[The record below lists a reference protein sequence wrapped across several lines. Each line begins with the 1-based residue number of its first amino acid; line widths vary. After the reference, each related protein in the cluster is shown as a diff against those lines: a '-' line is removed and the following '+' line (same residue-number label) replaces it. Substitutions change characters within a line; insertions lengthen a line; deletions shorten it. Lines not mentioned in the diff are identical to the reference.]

1 MEDIKNRIEKILQL
15 EKAIK
20 SKNDEIIFPKDIV
33 YFTLSEGS
41 CWAVTE
47 NGKEFELASSLAFY
61 EKLLKDYFLKVH
73 RAYLVSLDR
82 IEGFYKRYP
91 LEKEED
97 QEEVT
102 RGKKV
107 SDECELALRGTS
119 KRIPVTDVYSNKL
132 KKLFGLKNFSYL
144 MPEHPHDKKLRLMG
158 LIDFGWRELEALD
171 ADDLKAVENYKKKWD
186 IKLFTQKR
194 MLSYFRQYGAKI
206 LNKKRAIKNIIYQL
220 FRWIKK
226 GIEPKSDGNIRSLWY
241 KVKTVLA
248 RHSNALTSSDVDTF
262 YSTLQEMVEV
272 EHLFRYKDFGFM
284 DMNEPY
290 RGIGAKFPEIVLA
303 SEKRGHYIF
312 IRRLA
317 NEAGV
322 SFVCMNGE
330 PAVLSLEYFSD
341 DLKRA
346 LEPEQENT
354 NGSADADNTSM
365 HRGKKRNK
373 RDFEKS
379 VSGKSLTVLC
389 ISDVDPAGYSI
400 ENSLVSG
407 LRRNGHQVDKVVKL
421 VDLSNFT
428 DEEIEIVRY
437 PVVSYELKD
446 NNIIPVAPATMSQ
459 VTKGRQWWES
469 LGCDKRLI
477 SEKTMADGR
486 RVVTIYGIESDAA
499 DREQIKE
506 KFLKE
511 AGASFKRG
519 KRYKL

>member
-1 MEDIKNRIEKILQL
+1 MKEIEDRLRKILL
-15 EKAIK
+15 FDKAIK
-20 SKNDEIIFPKDIV
+20 TKDDEVIFPKDIV
-33 YFTLSEGS
+33 YFTLSDKT
-41 CWAVTE
+41 CLAVTE
-47 NGKEFELASSLAFY
+47 NGKEFEMASSLAFY
-61 EKLLKDYFLKVH
+61 EKLLKDHFLKVH
-73 RAYLVSLDR
+73 RSYLVSLDR
-82 IEGFYKRYP
+82 LEGFYKRYP
-91 LEKEED
+91 LEKEE
-97 QEEVT
+97 EEVT
-102 RGKKV
+102 RGRKI

-119 KRIPVTDVYSNKL
+119 KRIPVTDVYSKEL
-132 KKLFGLKNFSYL
+132 KKLFGLRNFSYL
-144 MPEHPHDKKLRLMG
+144 MPEHPHDKRLRLMG

-171 ADDLKAVENYKKKWD
+171 AEDSKAVDNFKKKWD
-186 IKLFTQKR
+186 IKQFSQKR
-194 MLSYFRQYGAKI
+194 MLSYFRQYGAKV

-262 YSTLQEMVEV
+262 YSTLQEMVEI

-290 RGIGAKFPEIVLA
+290 RGIGAKLPEIVLA

-341 DLKRA
+341 DLKKVLQPNLA
-346 LEPEQENT
+346 DT
-354 NGSADADNTSM
+354 NGNSDADNTSM
-365 HRGKKRNK
+365 HRQNRRNK
-373 RDFEKS
+373 RASESSD
-379 VSGKSLTVLC
+379 SGKPLTVLC

-407 LRRNGHQVDKVVKL
+407 LRRNGHQVNKVVKL

-446 NNIIPVAPATMSQ
+446 KVIVPIAPATMSQ
-459 VTKGRQWWES
+459 VTKSRQWWET
-469 LGCDKRLI
+469 LGCDERLI

-486 RVVTIYGIESDAA
+486 KVVTIYGIESDAA

-511 AGASFKRG
+511 AKTS
-519 KRYKL
+519 Y